1 MKTVA
6 LLLLALTGCA
16 SSTDTVDC
24 TSWYD
29 ACSCAY
35 VCGTSDQ
42 KAESDL
48 MLCDVVCDTASMEA
62 VPGGSCED
70 VEGSCEWVDE

>member
-1 MKTVA
+1 MKTIA
-6 LLLLALTGCA
+6 FFLLTLTGCDNNN
-16 SSTDTVDC
+16 SEQSC

-29 ACSCAY
+29 NCSCAY
-35 VCGTSDQ
+35 VCGTTGQ

-48 MLCDVVCDTASMEA
+48 IDCDVVCDTASMEA

-70 VEGSCEWVDE
+70 VNGSCEWVDE